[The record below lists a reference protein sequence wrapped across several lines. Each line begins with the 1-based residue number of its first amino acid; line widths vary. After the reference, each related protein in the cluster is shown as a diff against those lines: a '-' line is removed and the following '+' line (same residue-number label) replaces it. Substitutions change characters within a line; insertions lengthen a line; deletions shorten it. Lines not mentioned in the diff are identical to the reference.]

1 MRKLMFIVCLLV
13 VSVAAQAQFEKGKWV
28 VNPSLTGL
36 DFSYSKGE
44 KARFGLQ
51 AQGGAFLVDNVALM
65 LTVGAEWSKPTDQY
79 TVGVGGRYYFD
90 ACGIYLGA
98 GLKMNHYNL
107 SFDGGNGTNTDFGLG
122 LEAGYAF
129 FLTRT
134 ITIEPAVYYDLSFKD
149 SDWSK
154 FGLKVG
160 FGFYF

>member
-1 MRKLMFIVCLLV
+1 MKKFALVICLLV
-13 VSVAAQAQFEKGKWV
+13 ASVAAQAQFEKGKWV

-36 DFSYSKGE
+36 DFSYSKNE
-44 KARFGLQ
+44 KAAFGLE
-51 AQGGAFLVDNVALM
+51 AQGGAFLVDNVAL
-65 LTVGAEWSKPTDQY
+65 LITAGADWSKALDTY
-79 TVGVGGRYYFD
+79 KLGVGGRYYFD
-90 ACGIYLGA
+90 ACGVYLGA
-98 GLKMNHYNL
+98 GLNMKRLN
-107 SFDGGNGTNTDFGLG
+107 FDKGGTFTDWGLG

-134 ITIEPAVYYDLSFKD
+134 VTVEPAAYYNLSFKD

>member
-1 MRKLMFIVCLLV
+1 MKKFALVVCLLV
-13 VSVAAQAQFEKGKWV
+13 ASVAAQAQFEKGKWV

-44 KARFGLQ
+44 KAKFGLG
-51 AQGGAFLVDNVALM
+51 AQGGAFLVDNVALL
-65 LTVGAEWSKPTDQY
+65 LTVGADWSKPQDTY
-79 TVGVGGRYYFD
+79 KIGVGGRYYFD

-98 GLKMNHYNL
+98 GLHMKRL
-107 SFDGGNGTNTDFGLG
+107 SFAAGSNRTDWGMG

-134 ITIEPAVYYDLSFKD
+134 VTIEPAAYYDLSFKD